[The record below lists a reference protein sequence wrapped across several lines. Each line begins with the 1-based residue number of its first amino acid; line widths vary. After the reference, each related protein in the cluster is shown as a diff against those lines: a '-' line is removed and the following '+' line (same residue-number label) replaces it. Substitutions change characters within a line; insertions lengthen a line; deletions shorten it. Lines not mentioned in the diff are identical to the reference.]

1 MITIN
6 IAINGFGRIGRAF
19 FKIASKQN
27 INIVAINDLADT
39 RVLSYLLQHDSVHGN
54 YPKKVSYTK
63 NTIKVNGK
71 TIKVFSERNPEDL
84 PWEKLKIDVVL
95 ESTGRFRDREG
106 ASKHLKAGA
115 KKVLI
120 SSPAINPDV
129 TIVLGVNENKL
140 KKSHKIISMAS
151 CTTNCLAPIAKVLND
166 SFGIKTGF
174 MTTVHAYTNDQK
186 LLDVPHKKLRRA
198 RAAAIDIIPTTSGAT
213 SAVSE
218 VIPSLNGK
226 MNGLAMRVPVACGSI
241 VDFVCTLKKKTTI
254 EKVNLALEKASKTKM
269 KGVLQYSK
277 EELVSSDIIKNP
289 YSSILDSLLTQMID
303 GNTVKVFSWYDNE
316 WGYSNR
322 LVDLTKKL
330 SKL

>member
-19 FKIASKQN
+19 FKIASEQN

-39 RVLSYLLQHDSVHGN
+39 RVLSYLLQHDSVHGT

-63 NTIKVNGK
+63 NTIRVNGK
-71 TIKVFSERNPEDL
+71 TIKVFSERNPENL

-106 ASKHLKAGA
+106 ASKHLEAGA
-115 KKVLI
+115 KKILI

-129 TIVLGVNENKL
+129 TIVLGVNEKKL

-241 VDFVCTLKKKTTI
+241 VDFVCTLKKKTTV
-254 EKVNLALEKASKTKM
+254 EKINLALEKASKMKM

-289 YSSILDSLLTQMID
+289 YSSIVDSLLTQMID
-303 GNTVKVFSWYDNE
+303 RNTVKVFSWYDNE

-330 SKL
+330 SRL

>member
-1 MITIN
+1 MN
-6 IAINGFGRIGRAF
+6 VAINGFGRIGRAF
-19 FKIASKQN
+19 FKIASNKK

-39 RVLSYLLQHDSVHGN
+39 RVLSYLLQHDSVHGT
-54 YPKKVSYTK
+54 YPKKVNYTK
-63 NTIKVNGK
+63 SSIKVGGK
-71 TIKVFSERNPEDL
+71 TIKVFSERDPENL
-84 PWEKLKIDVVL
+84 PWKELKIDVVL
-95 ESTGRFRDREG
+95 EATGRFRDRES

-151 CTTNCLAPIAKVLND
+151 CTTNCLAPIAKILND
-166 SFGIKTGF
+166 SFGIETGF

-198 RAAAIDIIPTTSGAT
+198 RAAAIDIIPTSSGAT
-213 SAVSE
+213 SAVCE
-218 VIPSLNGK
+218 VIPSLKGK
-226 MNGLAMRVPVACGSI
+226 MDGLAMRVPVACGSI
-241 VDFVCTLKKKTTI
+241 VDFVCKLKKKTTK
-254 EKVNLALEKASKTKM
+254 EKINAAFKKAAKTKM
-269 KGVLQYSK
+269 KGVLQYSD

-289 YSSILDSLLTQMID
+289 YSSIVDSLLTQVIK
-303 GNTVKVFSWYDNE
+303 GNTVKVLSWYDNE

-322 LVDLTKKL
+322 LVDMLKKL
-330 SKL
+330 